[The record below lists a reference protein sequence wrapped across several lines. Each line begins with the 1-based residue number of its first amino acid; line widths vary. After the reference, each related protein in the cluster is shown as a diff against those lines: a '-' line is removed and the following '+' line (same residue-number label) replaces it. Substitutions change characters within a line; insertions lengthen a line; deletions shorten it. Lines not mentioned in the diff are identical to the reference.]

1 MRHLRGIGRL
11 QSRQQ
16 SLPVL
21 VVTMLA
27 TIVVIV
33 GAAYIGARINTL
45 NAAQDRLG
53 QDAQIAG
60 EMVAERG
67 QYASL
72 QGDKL
77 VVGVGNATYT
87 LSNDTYV
94 VDHIQSVT
102 GDQAIIYRL
111 DGTSLL
117 SVASTSPIP
126 GADGHTDTPARQIG
140 DPLTGPAHDAV
151 LGHCGAEATGSAC
164 HGRYSGVVTLH
175 GQSMMAGVVPLL
187 DINGKLVGAVGVMR
201 PLDAVLQTPMQLV
214 ILLAFVSL
222 LVALIS
228 LGIGTWI
235 LSMRGDRAIADLGA
249 RLEVLAGSASEV
261 QQLVQIQAGRL
272 RQQERAVRQVSELA
286 RELDPLVGAM
296 EREQVSLRRSA
307 TDIWAEMSQPGLAP
321 NPATALQLA
330 RQSAVAAARI
340 GATSEEVRT
349 RSRQLLGLVTKVVAE
364 GQALTQEGQEAEQHA
379 RELLAAI
386 EGVETTLGDRSAQHA
401 AALRKR
407 QGAANPAAGPSEA
420 TDASAGQ
427 SPANASGGR
436 YHAPRGGTRMHRP
449 SPGQKRNS
457 GIHPLYGTGQS
468 PAVRPDSTIPPS
480 VQPPQGNRQPGQ
492 GNTPRPPAGGQR
504 NGGRPAP
511 GPGMPP
517 QARPPRG
524 DDSQP
529 GGNSSNSRWL
539 ND

>member
-1 MRHLRGIGRL
+1 
-11 QSRQQ
+11 
-16 SLPVL
+16 
-21 VVTMLA
+21 MLL
-27 TIVVIV
+27 TIVAIV
-33 GAAYIGARINTL
+33 GAAYVGMRISTL

-94 VDHIQSVT
+94 VDHIQAVT

-111 DGTSLL
+111 DGTSLI
-117 SVASTSPIP
+117 SVASTFPLA

-140 DPLTGPAHDAV
+140 DPLTGPARDAV
-151 LGHCGAEATGSAC
+151 LGHCGTGATGSAC
-164 HGRYSGVVTLH
+164 HGRYSGDLTLH
-175 GQSMMAGVVPLL
+175 GQSMMAGFMPLL

-228 LGIGTWI
+228 LGIGTWL
-235 LSMRGDRAIADLGA
+235 LSMRGDRAIADLGE
-249 RLEVLAGSASEV
+249 RLEAMAGSASEM
-261 QQLVQIQAGRL
+261 QQLVQLQAGRL
-272 RQQERAVRQVSELA
+272 RRQEHAVRQVSELA

-296 EREQVSLRRSA
+296 EREQTSLRRSA

-349 RSRQLLGLVTKVVAE
+349 RSRLLLGLVTKVVAE
-364 GQALTQEGQEAEQHA
+364 GQALTEEGQEAEQYA

-386 EGVETTLGDRSAQHA
+386 EGMETTLGDRSAQHSA
-401 AALRKR
+401 SLPHRE
-407 QGAANPAAGPSEA
+407 GDANPVATPSKV
-420 TDASAGQ
+420 TGTGTGQ
-427 SPANASGGR
+427 SPARASSGR
-436 YHAPRGGTRMHRP
+436 HRAPRGDMRIHRP
-449 SPGQKRNS
+449 SPGPKRTS
-457 GIHPLYGTGQS
+457 GIHPLYGTGQG

-480 VQPPQGNRQPGQ
+480 AQPPQGNRQPGR
-492 GNTPRPPAGGQR
+492 GNAPRPPAGGQR
-504 NGGRPAP
+504 NGGQPAP

-517 QARPPRG
+517 QARPPQG

>member
-1 MRHLRGIGRL
+1 
-11 QSRQQ
+11 
-16 SLPVL
+16 VL
-21 VVTMLA
+21 VVTMLLTSVA
-27 TIVVIV
+27 IV
-33 GAAYIGARINTL
+33 GAAYFAARISTL
-45 NAAQDRLG
+45 NAAQERLG
-53 QDAQIAG
+53 QDAQIAE

-94 VDHIQSVT
+94 VDHIQAVT
-102 GDQAIIYRL
+102 GDEAIIYRL
-111 DGTSLL
+111 AGTNLI
-117 SVASTSPIP
+117 SVASTFPLP
-126 GADGHTDTPARQIG
+126 GADGHTDVPTRQVG
-140 DPLTGPAHDAV
+140 DPLIGPARDAV

-164 HGRYSGVVTLH
+164 RGRFGGEVTLH
-175 GQSMMAGVVPLL
+175 GHSMMAGMAPLL

-235 LSMRGDRAIADLGA
+235 LSMRGDRAIADLGE
-249 RLEVLAGSASEV
+249 RLETMAGSASEL
-261 QQLVQIQAGRL
+261 QQLVQLQAERL
-272 RQQERAVRQVSELA
+272 QRQERAVRQVSELA
-286 RELDPLVGAM
+286 RELDPLVGTM
-296 EREQVSLRRSA
+296 EREQVSLRQSA

-330 RQSAVAAARI
+330 RQSAVAAARV
-340 GATSEEVRT
+340 GATSAEVRT
-349 RSRQLLGLVTKVVAE
+349 RSRLLLDLMMKIVAE
-364 GQALTQEGQEAEQHA
+364 GHALTEEGQEAEQHT

-386 EGVETTLGDRSAQHA
+386 EGVETTLGDQSAQHSA
-401 AALRKR
+401 SLRQR
-407 QGAANPAAGPSEA
+407 GGDANPPAAPSEI
-420 TDASAGQ
+420 TGAGQ
-427 SPANASGGR
+427 SLGRASSGR
-436 YHAPRGGTRMHRP
+436 HRAPRGGMHLHRP
-449 SPGQKRNS
+449 SPGQKRTS
-457 GIHPLYGTGQS
+457 GMHPLYGSGQG
-468 PAVRPDSTIPPS
+468 PAVRPDSTVPPS
-480 VQPPQGNRQPGQ
+480 GQPPQGNRRPGQ
-492 GNTPRPPAGGQR
+492 GNAPRPPAGGQR
-504 NGGRPAP
+504 NDGRSAP